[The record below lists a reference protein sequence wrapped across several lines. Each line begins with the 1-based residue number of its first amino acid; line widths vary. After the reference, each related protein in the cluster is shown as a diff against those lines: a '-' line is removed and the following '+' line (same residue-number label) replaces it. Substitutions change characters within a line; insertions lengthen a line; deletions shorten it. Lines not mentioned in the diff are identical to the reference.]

1 MRERAKEW
9 TQWSEG
15 ESKKAKER
23 ERGEEGAVL
32 MYVPGSLKKQI
43 YCLRDHNVL
52 TLIEY

>member
-1 MRERAKEW
+1 MRERGK
-9 TQWSEG
+9 EG
-15 ESKKAKER
+15 ER
-23 ERGEEGAVL
+23 EGARKEGAVL